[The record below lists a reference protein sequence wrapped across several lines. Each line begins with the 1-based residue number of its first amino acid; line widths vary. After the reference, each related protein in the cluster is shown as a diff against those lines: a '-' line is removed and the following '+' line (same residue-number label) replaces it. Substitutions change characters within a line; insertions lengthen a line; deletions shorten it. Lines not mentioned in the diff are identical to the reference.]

1 MSLKSFLPKT
11 IVNKGI
17 TRDFRSLFVTYTET
31 LGLKSVSNGAH
42 FVFIES
48 ICKRL
53 DSETELLKN
62 EYFKK
67 AADALKAA
75 FNEENRYFALSKKS
89 ASTDEI
95 LAADA
100 DRDTLYS
107 AYYRSVKSFLRVSSS
122 DLHTAA
128 KTLWQSLVDYG
139 IKPSMQLERET
150 GAIQNLLEDCEQ
162 KYSAEVAKLG
172 LQTVLAS
179 LKTANAR
186 VSELL
191 YSRTTEQS
199 KQVAGALRKARQQ
212 SDEAFKQVRKVANAM
227 ATLGSAE
234 ALKPFADFVNQLIK
248 RYEDEVLPKK
258 KKADDKKPGDGKQ
271 PGDKKPGD
279 GGKKPDGKK
288 PGDGGDDKDKPGDGK
303 DKPGGKGQGD
313 ATVTPKE

>member
-1 MSLKSFLPKT
+1 MKTEITTIHLPA
-11 IVNKGI
+11 
-17 TRDFRSLFVTYTET
+17 
-31 LGLKSVSNGAH
+31 VSNGAH

-62 EYFKK
+62 EYLKK

-75 FNEENRYFALSKKS
+75 FNEENHYFALSKKS

-107 AYYRSVKSFLRVSSS
+107 AYYRSVKSFLRVSSA

-172 LQTVLAS
+172 LQTVLTS
-179 LKTANAR
+179 LKTANAK

-227 ATLGSAE
+227 ATLDSAE

-258 KKADDKKPGDGKQ
+258 KKADDKKPGDGK
-271 PGDKKPGD
+271 PGDGKKPDD

-288 PGDGGDDKDKPGDGK
+288 PKDPKKPDEGGKKPE
-303 DKPGGKGQGD
+303 KPGGGD
-313 ATVTPKE
+313 GDPDIHLPEE

>member
-1 MSLKSFLPKT
+1 M
-11 IVNKGI
+11 
-17 TRDFRSLFVTYTET
+17 
-31 LGLKSVSNGAH
+31 SNGAH

-179 LKTANAR
+179 LKTANAK

-234 ALKPFADFVNQLIK
+234 ALKSFADFVNQLIK

-258 KKADDKKPGDGKQ
+258 KKADDGKQ
-271 PGDKKPGD
+271 PGDGGKPG
-279 GGKKPDGKK
+279 DGKK
-288 PGDGGDDKDKPGDGK
+288 PGDGGKTPDGKKPGGDAAKPGDGG
-303 DKPGGKGQGD
+303 DGSGNPSGNKPGGSGQGS

>member
-1 MSLKSFLPKT
+1 ME
-11 IVNKGI
+11 I
-17 TRDFRSLFVTYTET
+17 ET

-75 FNEENRYFALSKKS
+75 FNEENRYFALSKKN

-107 AYYRSVKSFLRVSSS
+107 AYYRSVKSFLRVSTA

-179 LKTANAR
+179 LKTANAK

-258 KKADDKKPGDGKQ
+258 KKADDGKQ
-271 PGDKKPGD
+271 PGDKPGDGKKPGD

-288 PGDGGDDKDKPGDGK
+288 PGDGGDSK

-313 ATVTPKE
+313 ATVTPKS

>member
-1 MSLKSFLPKT
+1 MNEVKS
-11 IVNKGI
+11 I
-17 TRDFRSLFVTYTET
+17 D
-31 LGLKSVSNGAH
+31 LKSVSNGAH
-42 FVFIES
+42 FVFVES
-48 ICKRL
+48 VCKRL

-107 AYYRSVKSFLRVSSS
+107 AYYRSVKSFLRVSSA

-179 LKTANAR
+179 LKTANAK

-258 KKADDKKPGDGKQ
+258 KKADDGKQ
-271 PGDKKPGD
+271 PGDKPGDGKKPGD

-288 PGDGGDDKDKPGDGK
+288 PGGDAAKPGDGGDGKDKPGDGK

>member
-1 MSLKSFLPKT
+1 MMKTEITTIHLPA
-11 IVNKGI
+11 
-17 TRDFRSLFVTYTET
+17 
-31 LGLKSVSNGAH
+31 VSNGAH

-67 AADALKAA
+67 AADTLKAA

-107 AYYRSVKSFLRVSSS
+107 AYYRSVKSFLRVSSA

-150 GAIQNLLEDCEQ
+150 GAIQNLLDDCEQ

-179 LKTANAR
+179 LKTANAK

-234 ALKPFADFVNQLIK
+234 VLKPFADFVNQLIK

-258 KKADDKKPGDGKQ
+258 KKADDGKQ
-271 PGDKKPGD
+271 PGDKPGDGKKPGD

-288 PGDGGDDKDKPGDGK
+288 PGGDAAKPGDGGDGK

>member
-1 MSLKSFLPKT
+1 MMKTEITTIHLPA
-11 IVNKGI
+11 
-17 TRDFRSLFVTYTET
+17 
-31 LGLKSVSNGAH
+31 VSNGAH

-62 EYFKK
+62 EYLKK

-107 AYYRSVKSFLRVSSS
+107 AYYRSVKSFLRVSSA

-150 GAIQNLLEDCEQ
+150 GAIQNLLADCEQ

-179 LKTANAR
+179 LKTANAK

-279 GGKKPDGKK
+279 GGKTPDGKK
-288 PGDGGDDKDKPGDGK
+288 PGGDAAKPGDSGDGKDKPGDGK

>member
-1 MSLKSFLPKT
+1 MMKTEITTIHLPA
-11 IVNKGI
+11 
-17 TRDFRSLFVTYTET
+17 
-31 LGLKSVSNGAH
+31 VSNGAH

-67 AADALKAA
+67 AADALKTA

-107 AYYRSVKSFLRVSSS
+107 AYYRSVKSFLRVSTA

-179 LKTANAR
+179 LKTANAK

-234 ALKPFADFVNQLIK
+234 VLKPFADFVNQLIK

-258 KKADDKKPGDGKQ
+258 KKADDKKPGDGDK
-271 PGDKKPGD
+271 PGDGKKPGD
-279 GGKKPDGKK
+279 KKPDGKK
-288 PGDGGDDKDKPGDGK
+288 PGGDAAKPGDGGDGK

>member
-1 MSLKSFLPKT
+1 ME
-11 IVNKGI
+11 I
-17 TRDFRSLFVTYTET
+17 ET

-107 AYYRSVKSFLRVSSS
+107 AYYRAVKSFLRVSSA

-162 KYSAEVAKLG
+162 KYSTEVAKLG

-179 LKTANAR
+179 LKTANAK

-212 SDEAFKQVRKVANAM
+212 SDEAFKQVCKVANAM

-234 ALKPFADFVNQLIK
+234 VMKPFADFVNQLIK

-258 KKADDKKPGDGKQ
+258 KKVDDGKQ
-271 PGDKKPGD
+271 PGDKPGD
-279 GGKKPDGKK
+279 GGKTPDGKK
-288 PGDGGDDKDKPGDGK
+288 PGGDAAKPGDGGDGKDKPGDGK

>member
-1 MSLKSFLPKT
+1 ME
-11 IVNKGI
+11 I
-17 TRDFRSLFVTYTET
+17 ET

-67 AADALKAA
+67 VADALKAA

-107 AYYRSVKSFLRVSSS
+107 AYYRSVKSFLRVSSA

-179 LKTANAR
+179 LKTANAK

-234 ALKPFADFVNQLIK
+234 VLKPFADFVNQLIK

-258 KKADDKKPGDGKQ
+258 KKADDKKPGDGK
-271 PGDKKPGD
+271 PGDGKKPDD

-288 PGDGGDDKDKPGDGK
+288 PGGDAAKPGDGGDGKDKPGGGK

>member
-1 MSLKSFLPKT
+1 MKTEITTIHLPA
-11 IVNKGI
+11 
-17 TRDFRSLFVTYTET
+17 
-31 LGLKSVSNGAH
+31 VSNGAH
-42 FVFIES
+42 FVFVES

-67 AADALKAA
+67 VADALKAA

-179 LKTANAR
+179 LKTANAK

-258 KKADDKKPGDGKQ
+258 KKADDGKQ
-271 PGDKKPGD
+271 PGDKPGDGKKPGD

-288 PGDGGDDKDKPGDGK
+288 PGEGGDGK

>member
-1 MSLKSFLPKT
+1 ME
-11 IVNKGI
+11 I
-17 TRDFRSLFVTYTET
+17 ET

-107 AYYRSVKSFLRVSSS
+107 AYYRSVKSFLRVSTA

-179 LKTANAR
+179 LKTANAK

-199 KQVAGALRKARQQ
+199 KQVVGALRKARQQ

-258 KKADDKKPGDGKQ
+258 KKADDGKQ
-271 PGDKKPGD
+271 PGDKPG
-279 GGKKPDGKK
+279 DGKK
-288 PGDGGDDKDKPGDGK
+288 PGDGGKQPDGKKPGSDAAKPGDGGK

>member
-1 MSLKSFLPKT
+1 MKTEITTIHLPA
-11 IVNKGI
+11 
-17 TRDFRSLFVTYTET
+17 
-31 LGLKSVSNGAH
+31 VSNGAH
-42 FVFIES
+42 FVFVES

-107 AYYRSVKSFLRVSSS
+107 AYYRSVKSFLRVSSA

-179 LKTANAR
+179 LKTANAK

-191 YSRTTEQS
+191 YSRITEQS

-258 KKADDKKPGDGKQ
+258 KKADDGKQ
-271 PGDKKPGD
+271 PGDKPGD
-279 GGKKPDGKK
+279 GKKPDGKK
-288 PGDGGDDKDKPGDGK
+288 PGEGGDGKDKPGDGK

>member
-1 MSLKSFLPKT
+1 MMKTEITTIHLPA
-11 IVNKGI
+11 
-17 TRDFRSLFVTYTET
+17 
-31 LGLKSVSNGAH
+31 VSNGAH

-75 FNEENRYFALSKKS
+75 FNEENRYFALSKKN

-107 AYYRSVKSFLRVSSS
+107 AYYRSVKSFLRVSTA

-179 LKTANAR
+179 LKTANAK

-212 SDEAFKQVRKVANAM
+212 SDEAFKQVRKVGNAM

-258 KKADDKKPGDGKQ
+258 KKADDGKQ
-271 PGDKKPGD
+271 PGDKPGDGKKPGD
-279 GGKKPDGKK
+279 GGKTPDGKK
-288 PGDGGDDKDKPGDGK
+288 PGDGGDGKDKPGDGK

-313 ATVTPKE
+313 ATVTPKS

>member
-1 MSLKSFLPKT
+1 MKTEITTIHLPA
-11 IVNKGI
+11 
-17 TRDFRSLFVTYTET
+17 
-31 LGLKSVSNGAH
+31 VSNGAH

-48 ICKRL
+48 VCKRL

-67 AADALKAA
+67 AADALKTA

-179 LKTANAR
+179 LKTANAK

-258 KKADDKKPGDGKQ
+258 KKADDGKQPGDKPGDGKK

-279 GGKKPDGKK
+279 GGKTPDGKK
-288 PGDGGDDKDKPGDGK
+288 PGGDAAKPGDGGDGK

>member
-1 MSLKSFLPKT
+1 MNEVKS
-11 IVNKGI
+11 I
-17 TRDFRSLFVTYTET
+17 D
-31 LGLKSVSNGAH
+31 LKSVSNGAH

-107 AYYRSVKSFLRVSSS
+107 AYYRSVKSFLRVSTA

-162 KYSAEVAKLG
+162 KYSVEVAKLG

-179 LKTANAR
+179 LKTANAK

-258 KKADDKKPGDGKQ
+258 KKADDSKQ
-271 PGDKKPGD
+271 PGDKPG
-279 GGKKPDGKK
+279 DGKK
-288 PGDGGDDKDKPGDGK
+288 PGDGGKTPDGKKPGGDAAKPGDGGDGKDKLDGGK

>member
-1 MSLKSFLPKT
+1 MMKTEITTIHLPA
-11 IVNKGI
+11 
-17 TRDFRSLFVTYTET
+17 
-31 LGLKSVSNGAH
+31 VSNGAH

-48 ICKRL
+48 VCKRL

-67 AADALKAA
+67 AADTLKAA
-75 FNEENRYFALSKKS
+75 FNEENRYFALSKKN

-179 LKTANAR
+179 LKTANAK

-258 KKADDKKPGDGKQ
+258 KKADDGKQ
-271 PGDKKPGD
+271 PGDKPG
-279 GGKKPDGKK
+279 DGKK
-288 PGDGGDDKDKPGDGK
+288 PGDGGKTPDGKKPGGDAAKPGDGGDGK
-303 DKPGGKGQGD
+303 DKSGGKGQGD

>member
-1 MSLKSFLPKT
+1 MMKTEITTIHLPA
-11 IVNKGI
+11 
-17 TRDFRSLFVTYTET
+17 
-31 LGLKSVSNGAH
+31 VSNGAH

-67 AADALKAA
+67 AADTLKAA
-75 FNEENRYFALSKKS
+75 FNEENRYFALSKKN

-179 LKTANAR
+179 LKTANAK

-258 KKADDKKPGDGKQ
+258 KKADDGKQ
-271 PGDKKPGD
+271 PGDKPGDGKKPGD
-279 GGKKPDGKK
+279 GGKTPDGKK
-288 PGDGGDDKDKPGDGK
+288 PGDGGDGK

-313 ATVTPKE
+313 ATITPKK

>member
-1 MSLKSFLPKT
+1 MNEVKS
-11 IVNKGI
+11 I
-17 TRDFRSLFVTYTET
+17 D
-31 LGLKSVSNGAH
+31 LKSVSNGAH
-42 FVFIES
+42 FVFVES

-107 AYYRSVKSFLRVSSS
+107 AYYRAVKSFLRVSTP

-179 LKTANAR
+179 LKTANAK

-258 KKADDKKPGDGKQ
+258 KKADDGKQ
-271 PGDKKPGD
+271 PGDKPG
-279 GGKKPDGKK
+279 DGKK
-288 PGDGGDDKDKPGDGK
+288 PGDGGKTPDGKKPGGDAAKPGEGGDGKDKPGDGK

>member
-1 MSLKSFLPKT
+1 MMKTEITTIHLPA
-11 IVNKGI
+11 
-17 TRDFRSLFVTYTET
+17 
-31 LGLKSVSNGAH
+31 VSNGAH

-62 EYFKK
+62 EYLKK
-67 AADALKAA
+67 AADTLKAA

-179 LKTANAR
+179 LKTANAK

-199 KQVAGALRKARQQ
+199 KQMAGALRKARQQ
-212 SDEAFKQVRKVANAM
+212 SDEAFKQVRKVGNAM

-258 KKADDKKPGDGKQ
+258 KKADDGKQ
-271 PGDKKPGD
+271 PGDKPG
-279 GGKKPDGKK
+279 DGKK
-288 PGDGGDDKDKPGDGK
+288 PGDGGKTPDGKKPGGDAAKPGDGGDGK
-303 DKPGGKGQGD
+303 DKPGGRGQGD

>member
-1 MSLKSFLPKT
+1 ME
-11 IVNKGI
+11 I
-17 TRDFRSLFVTYTET
+17 ET

-107 AYYRSVKSFLRVSSS
+107 AYYRSVKSFLRVSSA

-179 LKTANAR
+179 LKTANAK

-258 KKADDKKPGDGKQ
+258 KKADDGKQ
-271 PGDKKPGD
+271 PGDKPGDGKKPGD

-288 PGDGGDDKDKPGDGK
+288 PGGDAAKPGDGGDGK

>member
-1 MSLKSFLPKT
+1 MMKTEITTIHLPA
-11 IVNKGI
+11 
-17 TRDFRSLFVTYTET
+17 
-31 LGLKSVSNGAH
+31 VSNGAH

-179 LKTANAR
+179 LKTANAK

-258 KKADDKKPGDGKQ
+258 KKADDGKQPDDKPGDG
-271 PGDKKPGD
+271 KKPGD

-288 PGDGGDDKDKPGDGK
+288 PGGDAAKPGDGGDGKDKPGDGK

>member
-1 MSLKSFLPKT
+1 ME
-11 IVNKGI
+11 I
-17 TRDFRSLFVTYTET
+17 ET

-67 AADALKAA
+67 AADTLKAA

-107 AYYRSVKSFLRVSSS
+107 AYYRSVKSFLRVSSA

-179 LKTANAR
+179 LKTANAK

-258 KKADDKKPGDGKQ
+258 KKADDGKQ
-271 PGDKKPGD
+271 PGDKPG
-279 GGKKPDGKK
+279 DGKK
-288 PGDGGDDKDKPGDGK
+288 PGDGGKNPDGKKPGGDAAKPGDGGDGK
-303 DKPGGKGQGD
+303 DKLGGGKDQPSGKGQGD

>member
-1 MSLKSFLPKT
+1 MMKTEITTIHLPA
-11 IVNKGI
+11 
-17 TRDFRSLFVTYTET
+17 
-31 LGLKSVSNGAH
+31 VSNGAH

-62 EYFKK
+62 EYLKK
-67 AADALKAA
+67 AADTLKAA
-75 FNEENRYFALSKKS
+75 FNEENRYFALSKKN

-107 AYYRSVKSFLRVSSS
+107 AYYRSVKSFLRVSSA

-150 GAIQNLLEDCEQ
+150 GAIQNLLADCEQ

-179 LKTANAR
+179 LKTANAK

-234 ALKPFADFVNQLIK
+234 ALRPFADFVNQLIK

-258 KKADDKKPGDGKQ
+258 KKADDGKQ
-271 PGDKKPGD
+271 PGDKPGDSKKPGD
-279 GGKKPDGKK
+279 GGKTPDGKK
-288 PGDGGDDKDKPGDGK
+288 PGGDAAKPGDGGDGKDKPDGGK

>member
-1 MSLKSFLPKT
+1 MKTEITTIHLPA
-11 IVNKGI
+11 
-17 TRDFRSLFVTYTET
+17 
-31 LGLKSVSNGAH
+31 VSNGAH
-42 FVFIES
+42 FVFVES

-107 AYYRSVKSFLRVSSS
+107 AYYRSVKSFLRVSSA

-162 KYSAEVAKLG
+162 KYSTEVAKLG

-179 LKTANAR
+179 LKTANAK

-258 KKADDKKPGDGKQ
+258 KKADDGKQ
-271 PGDKKPGD
+271 PGDKPGDGKKPGD

-288 PGDGGDDKDKPGDGK
+288 PGEGGDGK

-313 ATVTPKE
+313 ATVTPKS

>member
-1 MSLKSFLPKT
+1 MGGLLTIKIKLNKMEINFLNL
-11 IVNKGI
+11 VA
-17 TRDFRSLFVTYTET
+17 
-31 LGLKSVSNGAH
+31 VSNGAH

-48 ICKRL
+48 VCKRL

-107 AYYRSVKSFLRVSSS
+107 AYYRSVKSFLRVSSA

-179 LKTANAR
+179 LKTANAK

-234 ALKPFADFVNQLIK
+234 ALKPLADFVNQLIK

-258 KKADDKKPGDGKQ
+258 KKADDGKQ
-271 PGDKKPGD
+271 PGDKPGDGKKPGD

-288 PGDGGDDKDKPGDGK
+288 PGGDAAKPGDGGDGK

>member
-1 MSLKSFLPKT
+1 ME
-11 IVNKGI
+11 I
-17 TRDFRSLFVTYTET
+17 ET

-42 FVFIES
+42 FVFVES

-107 AYYRSVKSFLRVSSS
+107 AYYRSVKSFLRVSSA

-179 LKTANAR
+179 LKTANAK

-258 KKADDKKPGDGKQ
+258 KKADDGKQ
-271 PGDKKPGD
+271 PGDKPGDGKKPGD

-288 PGDGGDDKDKPGDGK
+288 PGGDAAKPGDGGDGK

>member
-1 MSLKSFLPKT
+1 MKTEITTIHLPA
-11 IVNKGI
+11 
-17 TRDFRSLFVTYTET
+17 
-31 LGLKSVSNGAH
+31 VSNGAH

-75 FNEENRYFALSKKS
+75 FNEENRYFALSKKN

-179 LKTANAR
+179 LKTANAK

-258 KKADDKKPGDGKQ
+258 KKADDGKQ
-271 PGDKKPGD
+271 PGDKPGDGKKPGD
-279 GGKKPDGKK
+279 GGKTPDGKK
-288 PGDGGDDKDKPGDGK
+288 PGDGGDGKDKPGDGK

-313 ATVTPKE
+313 ATVTPKS

>member
-1 MSLKSFLPKT
+1 MNEVKS
-11 IVNKGI
+11 I
-17 TRDFRSLFVTYTET
+17 D
-31 LGLKSVSNGAH
+31 LKSVSNGAH
-42 FVFIES
+42 FVFVES

-107 AYYRSVKSFLRVSSS
+107 AYYRAVKSFLRVSSA

-179 LKTANAR
+179 LKTANAK

-258 KKADDKKPGDGKQ
+258 KKADDGKQ
-271 PGDKKPGD
+271 PGDKPGD
-279 GGKKPDGKK
+279 GKKPGEGGKTPDGKK
-288 PGDGGDDKDKPGDGK
+288 PGGGGDDKDKPGDGK

>member
-1 MSLKSFLPKT
+1 MNEVKS
-11 IVNKGI
+11 I
-17 TRDFRSLFVTYTET
+17 D
-31 LGLKSVSNGAH
+31 LKSVSNGAH
-42 FVFIES
+42 FVFVES

-107 AYYRSVKSFLRVSSS
+107 AYYRSVKSFLRVSSA

-139 IKPSMQLERET
+139 IKPSMQLEREM

-179 LKTANAR
+179 LKTANAK

-212 SDEAFKQVRKVANAM
+212 SDEAFKQVRKVANVM

-258 KKADDKKPGDGKQ
+258 KKADDGKQ
-271 PGDKKPGD
+271 PGDKPGDGKKPGD
-279 GGKKPDGKK
+279 GGKKPDGKRPGGDAAK
-288 PGDGGDDKDKPGDGK
+288 PGEGGDGKDKPDGGK

>member
-1 MSLKSFLPKT
+1 MKTEITTIHLPA
-11 IVNKGI
+11 
-17 TRDFRSLFVTYTET
+17 
-31 LGLKSVSNGAH
+31 VSNGAH

-179 LKTANAR
+179 LKTANAK

-234 ALKPFADFVNQLIK
+234 ALKPFTDFVNQLIK

-279 GGKKPDGKK
+279 SGKTPDGKK
-288 PGDGGDDKDKPGDGK
+288 PGGDAAKPGDGGDGKDKPGDGK
-303 DKPGGKGQGD
+303 DKSGGKGQGD
-313 ATVTPKE
+313 ATITPKK

>member
-1 MSLKSFLPKT
+1 MEINFLNL
-11 IVNKGI
+11 VA
-17 TRDFRSLFVTYTET
+17 
-31 LGLKSVSNGAH
+31 VSNGAH

-48 ICKRL
+48 VCKRL

-107 AYYRSVKSFLRVSSS
+107 AYYRSVKSFLRVSTA

-128 KTLWQSLVDYG
+128 KTLWQSFVDYG

-179 LKTANAR
+179 LKTANAK

-258 KKADDKKPGDGKQ
+258 KKADDGKQ
-271 PGDKKPGD
+271 PGDKPGD
-279 GGKKPDGKK
+279 GKKPGEGGKTPDGKK
-288 PGDGGDDKDKPGDGK
+288 PGGGGDDKDKPGDGK

>member
-1 MSLKSFLPKT
+1 MKTEITTIHLPA
-11 IVNKGI
+11 
-17 TRDFRSLFVTYTET
+17 
-31 LGLKSVSNGAH
+31 VSNGAH
-42 FVFIES
+42 FVFVES

-100 DRDTLYS
+100 ARDTLYS

-179 LKTANAR
+179 LKTANAK

-191 YSRTTEQS
+191 DSRTTEQS

-258 KKADDKKPGDGKQ
+258 KKADDGKQ
-271 PGDKKPGD
+271 PGDKPGDGKKPGD
-279 GGKKPDGKK
+279 GGKTPDGKK
-288 PGDGGDDKDKPGDGK
+288 PGDGGDGK
-303 DKPGGKGQGD
+303 DKSGDGKGQGD
-313 ATVTPKE
+313 ATVTPKS

>member
-1 MSLKSFLPKT
+1 MGCLLTIKIKLNKMEIDFLNL
-11 IVNKGI
+11 VA
-17 TRDFRSLFVTYTET
+17 
-31 LGLKSVSNGAH
+31 VSNGAH
-42 FVFIES
+42 FVFVES

-62 EYFKK
+62 VYFKK

-179 LKTANAR
+179 LKTANAK

-258 KKADDKKPGDGKQ
+258 KKADDGKQ
-271 PGDKKPGD
+271 PGDKPGDGKKPGD
-279 GGKKPDGKK
+279 SGKKPDGKK
-288 PGDGGDDKDKPGDGK
+288 PGGDAAKPGEGGDGK

>member
-1 MSLKSFLPKT
+1 ME
-11 IVNKGI
+11 I
-17 TRDFRSLFVTYTET
+17 ET

-75 FNEENRYFALSKKS
+75 FNEENRYFALSKKN

-107 AYYRSVKSFLRVSSS
+107 AYYRSVKSFLRVSTA

-179 LKTANAR
+179 LKTANAK

-212 SDEAFKQVRKVANAM
+212 SDEAFKQVRKVGNAM

-258 KKADDKKPGDGKQ
+258 KKADDGKQ
-271 PGDKKPGD
+271 PGDKPG
-279 GGKKPDGKK
+279 DGKK
-288 PGDGGDDKDKPGDGK
+288 PGDGGKTPDGKKPGGDAAKPGDGGDGK

>member
-1 MSLKSFLPKT
+1 MMKTEITTIHLPA
-11 IVNKGI
+11 
-17 TRDFRSLFVTYTET
+17 
-31 LGLKSVSNGAH
+31 VSNGAH

-67 AADALKAA
+67 AADTLKAA
-75 FNEENRYFALSKKS
+75 FNEENRYFALSKKN

-107 AYYRSVKSFLRVSSS
+107 AYYRSVKSFLRVSSA

-234 ALKPFADFVNQLIK
+234 ALRPFADFVNQLIK

-258 KKADDKKPGDGKQ
+258 KKADDGKQ
-271 PGDKKPGD
+271 PGDKPG
-279 GGKKPDGKK
+279 DGKK
-288 PGDGGDDKDKPGDGK
+288 PGDGGKTPDGKKPDGDAAKPGDGGDGKDKPGDGK

>member
-1 MSLKSFLPKT
+1 MKTEITTIHLPA
-11 IVNKGI
+11 
-17 TRDFRSLFVTYTET
+17 
-31 LGLKSVSNGAH
+31 VSNGAH

-62 EYFKK
+62 EYLKK

-75 FNEENRYFALSKKS
+75 FNEENRYFALSKKN

-107 AYYRSVKSFLRVSSS
+107 AYYRSVKSFLRVSTA

-179 LKTANAR
+179 LKTANAK

-234 ALKPFADFVNQLIK
+234 AQKPFADFVNQLIK

-258 KKADDKKPGDGKQ
+258 KKADDGKQ
-271 PGDKKPGD
+271 PGDKPGDGKKPGD

-288 PGDGGDDKDKPGDGK
+288 PGGDAAKPGDGGDGKDKPGGGK

-313 ATVTPKE
+313 ATVTPKS

>member
-1 MSLKSFLPKT
+1 ME
-11 IVNKGI
+11 I
-17 TRDFRSLFVTYTET
+17 ET

-179 LKTANAR
+179 LKTANAK

-258 KKADDKKPGDGKQ
+258 KKADDGKQ
-271 PGDKKPGD
+271 PGDKPGDGKKPGD
-279 GGKKPDGKK
+279 SGKKPDGKK
-288 PGDGGDDKDKPGDGK
+288 PGGDAAKPGEGGDGK
-303 DKPGGKGQGD
+303 DKPGGKGQGN
-313 ATVTPKE
+313 ATITPKK

>member
-1 MSLKSFLPKT
+1 MMKTEITTIHLPA
-11 IVNKGI
+11 
-17 TRDFRSLFVTYTET
+17 
-31 LGLKSVSNGAH
+31 VSNGAH

-62 EYFKK
+62 EYLKK
-67 AADALKAA
+67 AADTLKAA
-75 FNEENRYFALSKKS
+75 FNEENRYFALSKKN

-107 AYYRSVKSFLRVSSS
+107 AYYRSVKSFLRVSSA

-150 GAIQNLLEDCEQ
+150 GAIQTLLADCEQ

-179 LKTANAR
+179 LKTANAK

-258 KKADDKKPGDGKQ
+258 KKADDGKQ
-271 PGDKKPGD
+271 PGDKPG
-279 GGKKPDGKK
+279 DGKK
-288 PGDGGDDKDKPGDGK
+288 PGDGGKTPDGKKPGGDAAKPGDGGDGK

>member
-1 MSLKSFLPKT
+1 ME
-11 IVNKGI
+11 I
-17 TRDFRSLFVTYTET
+17 ET

-179 LKTANAR
+179 LKTANAK

-258 KKADDKKPGDGKQ
+258 KKADDGKQ
-271 PGDKKPGD
+271 PGDKPGDGKKPGD
-279 GGKKPDGKK
+279 CGKKPDGKK
-288 PGDGGDDKDKPGDGK
+288 PGGDAAKPGDGGDGK

>member
-1 MSLKSFLPKT
+1 ME
-11 IVNKGI
+11 I
-17 TRDFRSLFVTYTET
+17 ET

-150 GAIQNLLEDCEQ
+150 GAIQNLLADCEQ

-179 LKTANAR
+179 LKTANAK

-199 KQVAGALRKARQQ
+199 KQMAGALRKARQQ

-258 KKADDKKPGDGKQ
+258 KKADDGKQ
-271 PGDKKPGD
+271 PG
-279 GGKKPDGKK
+279 DGKK
-288 PGDGGDDKDKPGDGK
+288 PGDGGDGKDKPGDGK

-313 ATVTPKE
+313 ATVTPKK